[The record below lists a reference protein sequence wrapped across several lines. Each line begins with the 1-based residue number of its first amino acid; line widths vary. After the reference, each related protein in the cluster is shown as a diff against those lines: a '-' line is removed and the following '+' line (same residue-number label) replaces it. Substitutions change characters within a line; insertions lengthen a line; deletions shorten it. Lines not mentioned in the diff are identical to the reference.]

1 METTDNASPGGP
13 QQSLVK
19 LTHVI
24 YALDAASLFI
34 GLTGIVAIVMAY
46 LKRDEARGS
55 FLESHYTWIIRTFW
69 IGLAGAIVG
78 GATMWMF
85 GLGMIIVGAVIVWY
99 VYRIVK
105 GWLALNDG
113 KALPNPEGI
122 F

>member
-1 METTDNASPGGP
+1 MEANESTPAGGP

-99 VYRIVK
+99 IYRVVK
-105 GWLALNDG
+105 GWLTLNDG
-113 KALPNPEGI
+113 RAIPNPTGI
-122 F
+122 L

>member
-1 METTDNASPGGP
+1 MEANESTPAGGP

-19 LTHVI
+19 LTHVV

-46 LKRDEARGS
+46 LKRDEARGG

-99 VYRIVK
+99 IYRIVK

-113 KALPNPEGI
+113 RAIPNPTGI
-122 F
+122 L

>member
-1 METTDNASPGGP
+1 MEANESTPAGGP

-99 VYRIVK
+99 IYRVVK

-113 KALPNPEGI
+113 RAIPNPTGI
-122 F
+122 L

>member
-1 METTDNASPGGP
+1 MEANEPTTPGGP

>member
-1 METTDNASPGGP
+1 MEANEPTTPGGP

-85 GLGMIIVGAVIVWY
+85 GLGMIIVGVVIVWY

>member
-1 METTDNASPGGP
+1 MEANEPTTPGGP

-46 LKRDEARGS
+46 LKRDEARGG

>member
-1 METTDNASPGGP
+1 MEANGTTTAGGP

-24 YALDAASLFI
+24 YALDAVSLFI
-34 GLTGIVAIVMAY
+34 GLTGIVAIIIAY

-69 IGLAGAIVG
+69 IGLVGAIIG

-85 GLGMIIVGAVIVWY
+85 GLGMIIVGVVIVWY
-99 VYRIVK
+99 VYRIAK
-105 GWLALNDG
+105 GWLALNDA
-113 KALPNPEGI
+113 KAVPNPEGI
-122 F
+122 L